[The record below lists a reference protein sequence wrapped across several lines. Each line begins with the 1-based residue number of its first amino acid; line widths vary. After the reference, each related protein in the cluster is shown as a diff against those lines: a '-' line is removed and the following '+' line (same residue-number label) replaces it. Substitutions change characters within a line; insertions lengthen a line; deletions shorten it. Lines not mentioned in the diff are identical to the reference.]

1 MPARLEQVLALNLAK
16 EVRKDTLVIR
26 ESAVLER
33 GAQAGFLLTRLM
45 EKTKDIDRDFLE
57 RVARFPVRIVVRYE
71 EIEPVRRR
79 RIERL
84 FAAAQRV
91 LAAWAPGQ
99 GAREA
104 LCAAFPGAQLETL
117 LHELLSLYGEE
128 TLALSRSVR
137 VPTLLKPLR
146 DAAARRLVGVMDSV
160 SARLAKEAAAA
171 MNLR

>member
-16 EVRKDTLVIR
+16 EVRKDTMVIR
-26 ESAVLER
+26 AAAAPAAAGLDALVER
-33 GAQAGFLLTRLM
+33 
-45 EKTKDIDRDFLE
+45 TKAIDRDFLE
-57 RVARFPVRIVVRYE
+57 RVAHFPVRVVVRYE

-84 FAAAQRV
+84 SAAAQRV
-91 LAAWAPGQ
+91 LAAWAPEQ
-99 GAREA
+99 DTRAA
-104 LCAAFPGAQLETL
+104 LRAAFPGAQLEAL
-117 LHELLSLYGEE
+117 LRELLALYGEE

>member
-16 EVRKDTLVIR
+16 EVRKDTIVIR
-26 ESAVLER
+26 AAAAPADAGLDVLVER
-33 GAQAGFLLTRLM
+33 
-45 EKTKDIDRDFLE
+45 TKSIDRDFLR
-57 RVARFPVRIVVRYE
+57 RVARFPVEIVIRYE

-84 FAAAQRV
+84 LAAAQRV

-104 LCAAFPGAQLETL
+104 LCTAFPGAQLEAL

-137 VPTLLKPLR
+137 VPTLLRPLR
-146 DAAARRLVGVMDSV
+146 DAAARRLVGIMDSV

>member
-1 MPARLEQVLALNLAK
+1 MPARLEEVLALNLAK

-26 ESAVLER
+26 QAAEEPGPTQANTVLSALV
-33 GAQAGFLLTRLM
+33 
-45 EKTKDIDRDFLE
+45 EKTKAIDRDFLE

-91 LAAWAPGQ
+91 LSAWAPGQ
-99 GAREA
+99 DAREA
-104 LCAAFPGAQLETL
+104 LRAAFPGAQLEAL
-117 LHELLSLYGEE
+117 LGELLALYGEE

-146 DAAARRLVGVMDSV
+146 DAAARRLVRVMHSASPRPAGGVPPGVRSP
-160 SARLAKEAAAA
+160 
-171 MNLR
+171 

>member
-1 MPARLEQVLALNLAK
+1 MPARLEQVLAANLAK
-16 EVRKDTLVIR
+16 EVRKDTIVIR
-26 ESAVLER
+26 AAAAPADAGLDVLVER
-33 GAQAGFLLTRLM
+33 
-45 EKTKDIDRDFLE
+45 TKSIDRDFLR
-57 RVARFPVRIVVRYE
+57 RVARFPVEIVIRYE

-84 FAAAQRV
+84 LAAAQRV

-104 LCAAFPGAQLETL
+104 LCAAFPGAQLEAL

-137 VPTLLKPLR
+137 VPTLLRPLR
-146 DAAARRLVGVMDSV
+146 DAAARRLVGIMDSV

>member
-16 EVRKDTLVIR
+16 EVRKDTMVIHAAAAPAEAALDVLV
-26 ESAVLER
+26 ER
-33 GAQAGFLLTRLM
+33 
-45 EKTKDIDRDFLE
+45 TKGIDRDFLE
-57 RVARFPVRIVVRYE
+57 RVAHFPVRVLVRYE

-84 FAAAQRV
+84 FVAAQRV
-91 LAAWAPGQ
+91 LAAWVPEQ

-137 VPTLLKPLR
+137 VPVLLRPLR
-146 DAAARRLVGVMDSV
+146 DAAARRLVAIMDRV

-171 MNLR
+171 MHLR

>member
-1 MPARLEQVLALNLAK
+1 MPARLEQVLAANLAK
-16 EVRKDTLVIR
+16 EVRKDTMVIR
-26 ESAVLER
+26 AAAAPAAAGLDVLVE
-33 GAQAGFLLTRLM
+33 G
-45 EKTKDIDRDFLE
+45 TKSIDRDFLE
-57 RVARFPVRIVVRYE
+57 RVAHFPVRVVVRYE

-91 LAAWAPGQ
+91 LSAWAPEHD
-99 GAREA
+99 AREA
-104 LCAAFPGAQLETL
+104 LRAAFPGAELEAL
-117 LHELLSLYGEE
+117 LRELLALYGEE

>member
-16 EVRKDTLVIR
+16 EVRKDTRVIR
-26 ESAVLER
+26 AAAAPGQTSLDSLVLE
-33 GAQAGFLLTRLM
+33 
-45 EKTKDIDRDFLE
+45 TKAIDRDFLQ
-57 RVARFPVRIVVRYE
+57 RVARFPVEIVIRYE

-91 LAAWAPGQ
+91 LSTWAPGQ

-104 LCAAFPGAQLETL
+104 LRSAFPGAELEAL
-117 LHELLSLYGEE
+117 LRELLALYGEE

>member
-1 MPARLEQVLALNLAK
+1 MPGRLEQVLALNLAK
-16 EVRKDTLVIR
+16 EVRKDTIVIR
-26 ESAVLER
+26 AAAAPAEAGLDVLVER
-33 GAQAGFLLTRLM
+33 
-45 EKTKDIDRDFLE
+45 TKSIDRDFLR
-57 RVARFPVRIVVRYE
+57 RVARFPVEIVIRYE

-104 LCAAFPGAQLETL
+104 LCAAFPGAQLEAL

-137 VPTLLKPLR
+137 VPTLLRPLR
-146 DAAARRLVGVMDSV
+146 DAAARRLVGIMDSV

>member
-16 EVRKDTLVIR
+16 EVRKDTIVIR
-26 ESAVLER
+26 AAAAPADAGLDVLVER
-33 GAQAGFLLTRLM
+33 
-45 EKTKDIDRDFLE
+45 TKSIDRDFLR
-57 RVARFPVRIVVRYE
+57 RVARFPVEIVIRYE

-84 FAAAQRV
+84 LAAAQRV

-104 LCAAFPGAQLETL
+104 LCAAFPGAQLEAL

-137 VPTLLKPLR
+137 VPTLLRPLR
-146 DAAARRLVGVMDSV
+146 DAAARRLVGIMDSV

>member
-16 EVRKDTLVIR
+16 EVRKDTIVIR
-26 ESAVLER
+26 AAAAPADAGLDVLVER
-33 GAQAGFLLTRLM
+33 
-45 EKTKDIDRDFLE
+45 TKSIDRDFLR
-57 RVARFPVRIVVRYE
+57 RVARFPVEIVIRYE

-84 FAAAQRV
+84 LAAAQRV

-104 LCAAFPGAQLETL
+104 LRAAFPGAQLEAL

-137 VPTLLKPLR
+137 VPTLLRPLR
-146 DAAARRLVGVMDSV
+146 DAAARRLVGIMDSV

>member
-16 EVRKDTLVIR
+16 EVRKDTRVIQA
-26 ESAVLER
+26 AVAP
-33 GAQAGFLLTRLM
+33 GASLDLLLQ
-45 EKTKDIDRDFLE
+45 ETKEIDREFLG
-57 RVARFPVRIVVRYE
+57 RVAHFPVRVVVRYE

-79 RIERL
+79 RIGRL
-84 FAAAQRV
+84 FTAAQRV
-91 LAAWAPGQ
+91 LTAWAPEQ
-99 GAREA
+99 DAREA
-104 LCAAFPGAQLETL
+104 LRAAFPGAELEAL
-117 LHELLSLYGEE
+117 LRELLALYGEE

>member
-16 EVRKDTLVIR
+16 EVRKDTIVIR
-26 ESAVLER
+26 AAAAPADAGLDVLVER
-33 GAQAGFLLTRLM
+33 
-45 EKTKDIDRDFLE
+45 TKSIDRDFLR
-57 RVARFPVRIVVRYE
+57 RVARFPVEIVIRYE

-104 LCAAFPGAQLETL
+104 LCAAFPGAQLEAL

-137 VPTLLKPLR
+137 VPTLLRPLR
-146 DAAARRLVGVMDSV
+146 DAAARRLVGIMDSV